1 MVVPTVQTKRPD
13 AHIRDIGP
21 FYLYYCRQRPTLP
34 YSFPYSTI
42 GGSRLN
48 FRVRNGN
55 GCDPAPMTT
64 GIVDENSE
72 IDECRFRIA
81 DWKPAC
87 CSRFQR
93 TSGSRT
99 CGGRPARAPSCSG
112 GRTQFRLTTEH
123 PANGSFAKPPLTQR
137 VLHARHDPKTMPY
150 NGDVVADGF
159 ETVGKENMVKPH
171 G

>member
-1 MVVPTVQTKRPD
+1 MRALKSTSADFGLQ
-13 AHIRDIGP
+13 IGMP
-21 FYLYYCRQRPTLP
+21 
-34 YSFPYSTI
+34 
-42 GGSRLN
+42 
-48 FRVRNGN
+48 V
-55 GCDPAPMTT
+55 
-64 GIVDENSE
+64 
-72 IDECRFRIA
+72 
-81 DWKPAC
+81 C

-112 GRTQFRLTTEH
+112 GRTQFRMTTEY
-123 PANGSFAKPPLTQR
+123 PANGSFAKPPPTQR

>member
-1 MVVPTVQTKRPD
+1 MRELEHRAFSSV
-13 AHIRDIGP
+13 
-21 FYLYYCRQRPTLP
+21 YCRQRPTLP

-81 DWKPAC
+81 DWKASLLFSISKNEWVPHMRRETRA
-87 CSRFQR
+87 R
-93 TSGSRT
+93 TVM
-99 CGGRPARAPSCSG
+99 
-112 GRTQFRLTTEH
+112 FRR
-123 PANGSFAKPPLTQR
+123 S
-137 VLHARHDPKTMPY
+137 HAI
-150 NGDVVADGF
+150 
-159 ETVGKENMVKPH
+159 PH
-171 G
+171 NN